1 MEVKT
6 LYTLTYSEQAIK
18 DIAFFK
24 KYGNESLRKKI
35 DKLLKELEEHPSTG
49 TGKVEQLRFDLTGF
63 WSRRINNEH
72 RIVYKIDENN
82 KTVYIYRMKGHYLS
96 FN

>member
-24 KYGNESLRKKI
+24 KYGNESIRKKI
-35 DKLLKELEEHPSTG
+35 DKLLKELEEQV
-49 TGKVEQLRFDLTGF
+49 K
-63 WSRRINNEH
+63 
-72 RIVYKIDENN
+72 
-82 KTVYIYRMKGHYLS
+82 
-96 FN
+96 

>member
-6 LYTLTYSEQAIK
+6 LYTLAYSEQAIK

-24 KYGNESLRKKI
+24 KYGNESIRKKI

-63 WSRRINNEH
+63 WSRRINDKD
-72 RIVYKIDENN
+72 RLIYKIEDDDICILACR
-82 KTVYIYRMKGHYLS
+82 YHYDDH
-96 FN
+96 

>member
-24 KYGNESLRKKI
+24 KYGNESIRKKI

-49 TGKVEQLRFDLTGF
+49 TGKVEQLRFDLSGF
-63 WSRRINNEH
+63 WSRRINDKD
-72 RIVYKIDENN
+72 RLIYKIEGDDICILACS
-82 KTVYIYRMKGHYLS
+82 YHYDDH
-96 FN
+96 